1 MLRKSLLSLW
11 IVVFLVPALAQ
22 QGNPPAFDG
31 KSWWE
36 HIKVLAAD
44 NMEGRDTGS
53 RGLKKAEA
61 YVVGQLKNAGLQ
73 PAGEEGYYQPVKFV
87 SRQLVEQESNAALL
101 RHGKAEPLTLGEDAI
116 FSTRVDLAPE
126 VEAPLV
132 FVGYGLSIPEN
143 DFDDLAGLDLKG
155 KVAVLISGS
164 PSQIPSA
171 LSAHHQTAAE
181 RWKPFFAA
189 GAVGIV
195 TIPNPASMDVP
206 WSRIAL
212 NRLHPSMDLAGSE
225 FSETD
230 GEKLALYFN
239 PAHADKL
246 FAGSGH
252 NFQELAELAKDR
264 KPLPHFPL
272 TASIRARARL
282 KTKVVMSS
290 NLVARLPGNDPQL
303 KNEYVVLSAHI
314 DHVGIGEPVNGDRI
328 YNGAMDNA
336 AGVAV
341 LLDVAASLKRHPE
354 DLKRSLL
361 FVFVTGEEKGLLGS
375 KYFAAHPTVDPKS
388 MVADINV
395 DMFRPLVPL
404 NLLTVLGLA
413 ESDLGDVA
421 RQVAESDGVSVQPDP
436 QPLRNV
442 FVRSDQYSFI
452 RHGVPALAMDVAPS
466 TPEQKQMFQ
475 DWLTHRYHAP
485 SDDLDQPVDLAAA
498 GKYEDIVQQLLVKV
512 ADDPQRPQWKA
523 DSFFRRY
530 AKTRA
535 HKCGAGAL
543 ARRA

>member
-11 IVVFLVPALAQ
+11 IVGFLVPALAQ

-53 RGLKKAEA
+53 PGLKKAEA
-61 YVVGQLKNAGLQ
+61 YVVGQLKSAGLQ
-73 PAGEEGYYQPVKFV
+73 PAGVKGYYQPVKFV

-132 FVGYGLSIPEN
+132 FVGYGLSVPEN

-388 MVADINV
+388 MVADINI

-498 GKYEDIVQQLLVKV
+498 GKYEEIVQQLLVKV

-530 AKTRA
+530 AKN
-535 HKCGAGAL
+535 
-543 ARRA
+543 

>member
-11 IVVFLVPALAQ
+11 IAVFLAPAFAQ

-53 RGLKKAEA
+53 PGLKKAEA
-61 YVVGQLKNAGLQ
+61 YVVAQLKSAGLQ
-73 PAGEEGYYQPVKFV
+73 PAGIKGYYQPVKFV
-87 SRQLVEQESNAALL
+87 SRRLVEQESSAALL
-101 RHGKAEPLTLGEDAI
+101 RDGKAEPLTLGEDAI
-116 FSTRVDLAPE
+116 FSTRVDLVPE

-212 NRLHPSMDLAGSE
+212 NRLHPSMELAGTE
-225 FSETD
+225 FNETE

-252 NFQELAELAKDR
+252 TFQELAELAKDR

-272 TASIRARARL
+272 PASIRARARL

-341 LLDVAASLKRHPE
+341 LLDVAASLKQHSEP
-354 DLKRSLL
+354 LKRSLL

-375 KYFAAHPTVDPKS
+375 KYFAAHPTVDLRS

-404 NLLTVLGLA
+404 KLLTVLGLA
-413 ESDLGDVA
+413 ESDLGDLA

-475 DWLTHRYHAP
+475 DWLTKRYHAP
-485 SDDLDQPVDLAAA
+485 SDDLEQPVDLAAA
-498 GKYEDIVQQLLVKV
+498 GKYEEIIQQLLVKV
-512 ADDPQRPQWKA
+512 ADDPQRPQWKT

-530 AKTRA
+530 AKN
-535 HKCGAGAL
+535 
-543 ARRA
+543 

>member
-11 IVVFLVPALAQ
+11 IVGFLVPALAQ
-22 QGNPPAFDG
+22 QGNAPEFDG

-132 FVGYGLSIPEN
+132 FVGYGLSVPEN

-404 NLLTVLGLA
+404 KLLTVLGLA

-498 GKYEDIVQQLLVKV
+498 GKYEEIVQQLLVKV

-530 AKTRA
+530 AKN
-535 HKCGAGAL
+535 
-543 ARRA
+543 

>member
-11 IVVFLVPALAQ
+11 IAVFLAPAFAQ
-22 QGNPPAFDG
+22 QGNAPSFDG

-53 RGLKKAEA
+53 PGLKKAEA
-61 YVVGQLKNAGLQ
+61 YVVGQLKSAGLQ
-73 PAGEEGYYQPVKFV
+73 PAGVRGFYQPVKFM
-87 SRQLVEQESNAALL
+87 SRQLVEQESSAALL
-101 RHGKAEPLTLGEDAI
+101 RDGKAEPLTLGEDAI

-225 FSETD
+225 FSETE
-230 GEKLALYFN
+230 GEKLAIYFN

-252 NFQELAELAKDR
+252 SFQELAELAKDR

-341 LLDVAASLKRHPE
+341 LLDVAASLKQHPE
-354 DLKRSLL
+354 AI
-361 FVFVTGEEKGLLGS
+361 EA
-375 KYFAAHPTVDPKS
+375 FA
-388 MVADINV
+388 
-395 DMFRPLVPL
+395 
-404 NLLTVLGLA
+404 
-413 ESDLGDVA
+413 
-421 RQVAESDGVSVQPDP
+421 SVC
-436 QPLRNV
+436 
-442 FVRSDQYSFI
+442 I
-452 RHGVPALAMDVAPS
+452 RHRRREGTAGLEIFCRPS
-466 TPEQKQMFQ
+466 HGGPEI
-475 DWLTHRYHAP
+475 HGGRY
-485 SDDLDQPVDLAAA
+485 
-498 GKYEDIVQQLLVKV
+498 
-512 ADDPQRPQWKA
+512 QR
-523 DSFFRRY
+523 
-530 AKTRA
+530 
-535 HKCGAGAL
+535 
-543 ARRA
+543 

>member
-11 IVVFLVPALAQ
+11 IVGFLVPALAQ
-22 QGNPPAFDG
+22 QGDAPEFDG

-53 RGLKKAEA
+53 PGLKKAEA

-73 PAGEEGYYQPVKFV
+73 PAGEKGYYQPVKFV

-132 FVGYGLSIPEN
+132 FVGYGLSVPEN

-252 NFQELAELAKDR
+252 SFQELAELAKDR

-290 NLVARLPGNDPQL
+290 NLVARLPGNDPLL

-354 DLKRSLL
+354 ELKRSLL

-498 GKYEDIVQQLLVKV
+498 GKYEEIVQQLLVKV

-530 AKTRA
+530 AKN
-535 HKCGAGAL
+535 
-543 ARRA
+543 